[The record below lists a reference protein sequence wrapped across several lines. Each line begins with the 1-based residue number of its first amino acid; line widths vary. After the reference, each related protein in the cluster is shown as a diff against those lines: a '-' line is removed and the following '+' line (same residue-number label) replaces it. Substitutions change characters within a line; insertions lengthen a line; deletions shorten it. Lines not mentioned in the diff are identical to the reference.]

1 MAQFD
6 LKWFP
11 SQALRISVSSHTAD
25 FTAENGKLHLIN
37 PTLASLNVQLPT
49 PSANLHIWLKDMS
62 GDTGNKTINIVRSG
76 TENIDGTASNIILD
90 SDKATVQLVSDGVDW
105 YII

>member
-1 MAQFD
+1 MAIFD
-6 LKWFP
+6 IKYFP

-37 PTLASLNVQLPT
+37 PTLALLDVQLPA
-49 PSANLHIWLKDMS
+49 PFANTHIWLKDMS
-62 GDTGNKTINIVRSG
+62 GDTGNKTINIVRNG
-76 TENIDGTASNIILD
+76 TELIDGVASNIILD
-90 SDKATVQLVSDGVDW
+90 SDKATIQLVSDGVDW

>member
-1 MAQFD
+1 
-6 LKWFP
+6 
-11 SQALRISVSSHTAD
+11 
-25 FTAENGKLHLIN
+25 
-37 PTLASLNVQLPT
+37 
-49 PSANLHIWLKDMS
+49 MS

-76 TENIDGTASNIILD
+76 TENIDGAASNIILD